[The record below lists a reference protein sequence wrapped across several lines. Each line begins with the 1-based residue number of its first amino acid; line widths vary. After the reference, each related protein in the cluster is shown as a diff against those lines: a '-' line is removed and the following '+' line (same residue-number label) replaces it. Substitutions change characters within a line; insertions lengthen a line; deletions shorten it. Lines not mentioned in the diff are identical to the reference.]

1 MGLPR
6 LQSCCWVLD
15 LKTGNIVLGCLNA
28 FFSFIMFVI
37 MIVVSVTVSAE
48 ENGEILQGQIDVED
62 EAALTGLRAMSIILV
77 LMFLAKLLFDVLFVY
92 GVIAERAAIIKAYFI
107 MWLVFFLLSMFTFFI
122 NAPFYSAGTIC
133 AEVFYISLNI
143 YAILLCNS
151 FYKQLNEREEV

>member
-6 LQSCCWVLD
+6 LQTACWCLD

-28 FFSFIMFVI
+28 FLSFIMFVI
-37 MIVVSVTVSAE
+37 MIVVSVTVSAQ
-48 ENGEILQGQIDVED
+48 ENGEILRGQIDVED

-77 LMFLAKLLFDVLFVY
+77 LMFLAKLLFDLLFVY
-92 GVIAERAAIIKAYFI
+92 GVISERAAIIKAYFI

-122 NAPFYSAGTIC
+122 NAPFYTASTII
-133 AEVFYISLNI
+133 AEVTYILFNI
-143 YAILLCNS
+143 YAVLLCNS